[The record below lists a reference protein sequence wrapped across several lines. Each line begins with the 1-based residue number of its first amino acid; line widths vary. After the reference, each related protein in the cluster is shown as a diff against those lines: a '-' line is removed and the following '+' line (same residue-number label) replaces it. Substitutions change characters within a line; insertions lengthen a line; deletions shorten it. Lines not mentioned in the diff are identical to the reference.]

1 MPLWL
6 EVTAYPRALPL
17 IIEALRMIGKTGYG
31 GEVAGPRKGRG
42 TEYLWSREY
51 QIGDSLSS
59 VDWKASARLEKLIVK
74 DFSEESYKAI
84 GLVYDVRAIGPIT
97 SDEVNALFL
106 SSVISAARHGLPI
119 TMILKNG
126 LTLISEYHSIDP
138 DTALKIAISYSIKNY
153 IASNWDVYEL
163 LEPKTASQV
172 FSMIRELEVSGLLE
186 TIQLKM
192 NTLNE
197 IISKL
202 TLQES
207 IIYYVGNIVLDSEF
221 ILELS
226 RRVKA
231 GNGELIVLTSEK
243 PWADLDKLDEAYIMY
258 LSYSKILDALQK
270 AGSSVMFYREVS
282 RRISEI
288 STPA

>member
-1 MPLWL
+1 
-6 EVTAYPRALPL
+6 
-17 IIEALRMIGKTGYG
+17 
-31 GEVAGPRKGRG
+31 
-42 TEYLWSREY
+42 
-51 QIGDSLSS
+51 
-59 VDWKASARLEKLIVK
+59 VK

-84 GLVYDVRAIGPIT
+84 GLVYDIRAIGPIT

-119 TMILKNG
+119 TMILKSG

-172 FSMIRELEVSGLLE
+172 FSMIRELEASGLLE

-231 GNGELIVLTSEK
+231 SNGELIVLTSEK

-258 LSYSKILDALQK
+258 LSYNRILDALQK
-270 AGSSVMFYREVS
+270 AGSSVMFYREAS
-282 RRISEI
+282 RGISEI